1 VTVCFTNESQ
11 DLVEVL
17 STPGIWWTAK
27 QSDQRSA
34 LRNEDGTYPLGFE
47 ETQPF
52 EYHNGYLSVHYSAY
66 KYGITGKELTPLQQ
80 EAVW

>member
-1 VTVCFTNESQ
+1 MLYTDVVSLLCVHLLPRPQ

-27 QSDQRSA
+27 QADQRGA
-34 LRNEDGTYPLGFE
+34 LPDENGEYPLGYE

-52 EYHNGYLSVHYSAY
+52 E
-66 KYGITGKELTPLQQ
+66 
-80 EAVW
+80 

>member
-1 VTVCFTNESQ
+1 
-11 DLVEVL
+11 VL

-27 QSDQRSA
+27 QSDQRGA
-34 LRNEDGTYPLGFE
+34 LADEDGSYPLGYE

-52 EYHNGYLSVHYSAY
+52 EYHDGYLSVHYAAR
-66 KYGITGKELTPLQQ
+66 KFGVTGKELTPLQQ